1 MVITHLIL
9 NDMLKLKSEV
19 TDIALLFEDPDVKI
33 QNLVK
38 LFFHE
43 LHKKDQKT
51 IYNLLPEAIGR
62 LSRLN
67 NVSEGMFQNFA
78 KNVMQY
84 MEKERFSESLV
95 EKLCARFK
103 NTDSKI

>member
-1 MVITHLIL
+1 
-9 NDMLKLKSEV
+9 ML
-19 TDIALLFEDPDVKI
+19 EDKDTKI

-43 LHKKDQKT
+43 LHKKDPKI

-62 LSRLN
+62 MSKIYESTDREN
-67 NVSEGMFQNFA
+67 ASVVDENSFQNFA
-78 KNVMQY
+78 KNIMPY
-84 MEKERFSESLV
+84 LEKDKYSESLV

-103 NTDSKI
+103 NTKSN